1 LGLPATGSQER
12 CQAHWKYYEDFDDH
26 QSQETDDINRQRKQ
40 RLRQWYL
47 KRAVRAGS
55 SDLAI
60 LEHPWT
66 LPGT

>member
-1 LGLPATGSQER
+1 VV
-12 CQAHWKYYEDFDDH
+12 KYYEDFDDH